1 MDDPT
6 PKTSFSAGRRWGVFF
21 SVIIS
26 IAAVI
31 ALVIMVNYLGAR
43 YYVRLTLS
51 AQTRQQLSP
60 QTVSLLKS
68 ITNEVNIVIYYD
80 KKDELYGDIVTV
92 LDEYRL
98 RNPKISVQTIDYRA
112 DAAAALKI
120 KEKYKEYFGLTGGKN
135 LVIFECNGRPFIVPG
150 ERLGQYS
157 YSVETPDPASDEKQ
171 RVYHKDLGFF
181 LGDQLF
187 SGALLS
193 VTMIRTALVPLQ
205 RRAFAVRKC
214 RN

>member
-68 ITNEVNIVIYYD
+68 ITNEVNIIIYYD

-112 DAAAALKI
+112 DVAAALVKDD
-120 KEKYKEYFGLTGGKN
+120 
-135 LVIFECNGRPFIVPG
+135 VIYC
-150 ERLGQYS
+150 
-157 YSVETPDPASDEKQ
+157 A
-171 RVYHKDLGFF
+171 
-181 LGDQLF
+181 
-187 SGALLS
+187 
-193 VTMIRTALVPLQ
+193 
-205 RRAFAVRKC
+205 
-214 RN
+214 